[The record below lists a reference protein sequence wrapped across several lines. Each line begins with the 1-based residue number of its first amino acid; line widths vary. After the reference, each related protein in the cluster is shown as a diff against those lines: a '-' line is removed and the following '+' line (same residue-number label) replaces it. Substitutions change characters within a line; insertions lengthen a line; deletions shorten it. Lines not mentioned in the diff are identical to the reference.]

1 MGPPCLPPHKP
12 NPPTVGVVSPV
23 CNKKNRILGIIYGK
37 LRWGGHVYTEKDLR
51 PSCLTRGGRRDKLIW
66 DFVCRAILI
75 SWTFNTGP
83 QKESKWPIFKGEK
96 LMVLNLFGRRSRP
109 NFSIGSRER
118 LFLSSAVTISRCPK
132 KMGWLDPHKRK
143 KEKKKTPIIR
153 MGGEMEKWREIPFH
167 PFSFSHQIRRET
179 LCSYRSFVTP
189 LQPKKTSG
197 LLPFPCVDRERLFP
211 LSNPSHL
218 SFLRSARRHIRHS
231 RKRGRET

>member
-1 MGPPCLPPHKP
+1 MWGLPASRPTSRT
-12 NPPTVGVVSPV
+12 PPTVGVVSPV
-23 CNKKNRILGIIYGK
+23 CNNKNRILGLIYGK

-83 QKESKWPIFKGEK
+83 QKESKWPIFKREK

-132 KMGWLDPHKRK
+132 KMGWLDPIKGR
-143 KEKKKTPIIR
+143 R
-153 MGGEMEKWREIPFH
+153 RRRRRQLSGWGEKWKNGGKSHFIPS
-167 PFSFSHQIRRET
+167 SFRTR
-179 LCSYRSFVTP
+179 
-189 LQPKKTSG
+189 
-197 LLPFPCVDRERLFP
+197 
-211 LSNPSHL
+211 
-218 SFLRSARRHIRHS
+218 
-231 RKRGRET
+231 